1 MASELYE
8 QVVERSREIRTD
20 GYSMSIGE
28 VISLYRDGDLEIH
41 PEFQRIFRWTIDQRS
56 RLVESVLLGIP
67 IPTIFVA
74 QRDDGVWD
82 VIDGVQRLSTILE
95 FVGEYK
101 DEDDVLQR
109 GSVLAG
115 GEYLRQLEGVA
126 WDANTEGADAGFDE
140 RLRRDFKR
148 AKLSFS
154 IIKRESDP
162 NAKFDLFQR
171 LNAGSTLSLQEAR
184 NCLLIMIQR
193 DAYLQLTRLT
203 ESLDF
208 TSCITVSENKES
220 TAYTSELVL
229 RFFAQN
235 QFTGGTQQLP
245 DEFGTYLTD
254 WMKAQAETNPLFL
267 SNKVFDRTFALLA
280 RSTGADSFR
289 RYDGSR
295 HLGSFSISSFEFIT
309 TGVAHNIDY
318 WEDQSP
324 EALVERVQ
332 QVWSEQTFKENSGS
346 GISSRKRFPRV
357 VEAGRQFFAES

>member
-1 MASELYE
+1 MSELYE

-41 PEFQRIFRWTIDQRS
+41 PEFQRIFRWTLDQRS
-56 RLVESVLLGIP
+56 RLVESILLGIP

-74 QRDDGVWD
+74 QREDGVWD

-101 DEDDVLQR
+101 DEDEVLQP

-126 WDANTEGADAGFDE
+126 WDEGTDGAESAFDN

-184 NCLLIMIQR
+184 NCLLIMIRR
-193 DAYLQLTRLT
+193 DAYLQLARLVDNP
-203 ESLDF
+203 DF
-208 TSCITVSENKES
+208 VSCITVSENKES

-229 RFFAQN
+229 RFFAQD
-235 QFTGGTQQLP
+235 QFAGGTQQLP

-254 WMKAQAETNPLFL
+254 WMKEQAEDKPEFL
-267 SNKVFDRTFALLA
+267 SDTVFDRTFALLA

-295 HLGSFSISSFEFIT
+295 HLGSFSISSYEFIT

-318 WEDQSP
+318 WEGQPSD
-324 EALVERVQ
+324 ALAERVRE
-332 QVWSEQTFKENSGS
+332 VWSASSFRDNSGT

-357 VEAGRQFFAES
+357 VTAGREFFAGS